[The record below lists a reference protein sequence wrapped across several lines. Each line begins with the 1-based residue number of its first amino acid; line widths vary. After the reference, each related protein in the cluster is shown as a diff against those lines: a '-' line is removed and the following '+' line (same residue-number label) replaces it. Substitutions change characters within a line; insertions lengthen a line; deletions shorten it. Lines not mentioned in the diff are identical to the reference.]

1 VPPRTP
7 EIIGNVS
14 DLADGL
20 SSDEVGSTV
29 DWCGRRDRF
38 GGGGI
43 CGSGRPRSRGRN
55 SQQGSNRDARQ
66 SGMEEQ
72 DRQTEQDPDADKNVP
87 EKFHAS

>member
-1 VPPRTP
+1 MSAIWRMGCPLTKSDRQS
-7 EIIGNVS
+7 IGE
-14 DLADGL
+14 ATGTFC
-20 SSDEVGSTV
+20 E
-29 DWCGRRDRF
+29 
-38 GGGGI
+38 GGI

-72 DRQTEQDPDADKNVP
+72 DRQTEQDPDADKDVP